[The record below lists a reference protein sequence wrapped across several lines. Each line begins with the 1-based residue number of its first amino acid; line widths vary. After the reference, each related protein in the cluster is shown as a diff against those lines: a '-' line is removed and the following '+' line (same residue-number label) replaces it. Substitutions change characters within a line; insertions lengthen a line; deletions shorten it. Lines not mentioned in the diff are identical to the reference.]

1 MQKRILMSAGGVL
14 LCGISVG
21 MFKRASFGLDP
32 FQALMSGIN
41 TVVPIH
47 FGTLYVIVNACLL
60 MFAFIFQR
68 RYIGLGTLLNLGLLG
83 YVADWTQ
90 TGIGM
95 LTGGWGIAGRV
106 LILLTAIVLNCLA
119 AALYF
124 SANLGV
130 SSYDAIA
137 LIITYEW
144 KMGQFRYN
152 RIICDTCC
160 VVLGALLCATAGA
173 TLNAILSAV
182 GFGTIITMF
191 FMGPL
196 IDWFRRKVTDRMV

>member
-83 YVADWTQ
+83 YVADW
-90 TGIGM
+90 
-95 LTGGWGIAGRV
+95 R
-106 LILLTAIVLNCLA
+106 
-119 AALYF
+119 
-124 SANLGV
+124 
-130 SSYDAIA
+130 
-137 LIITYEW
+137 
-144 KMGQFRYN
+144 MGN
-152 RIICDTCC
+152 RRQSI
-160 VVLGALLCATAGA
+160 
-173 TLNAILSAV
+173 N
-182 GFGTIITMF
+182 F
-191 FMGPL
+191 
-196 IDWFRRKVTDRMV
+196 TDSNRS